1 MGFFLVNCNNIKVC
15 FSCVFFRSHDGSK
28 LEGALGRLGAVVLGQ
43 MGVVCCRRAP
53 PKRMG
58 DGVSRLGRVVVVC
71 RRRPQTLLDLALG
84 RGSLGRGA
92 PPRRIR
98 RGGSLLL
105 GRSRRAALGG
115 SSRYKR
121 HRHRRLR
128 KRRRRGRWKR
138 RRQPVEEPPSSRCS
152 RLGPASRRQTGRP
165 LLLLIP
171 LEQWMVNRETF

>member
-92 PPRRIR
+92 PPAGSGVVAACSLVAA
-98 RGGSLLL
+98 GGRHLV
-105 GRSRRAALGG
+105 AAAGT
-115 SSRYKR
+115 S
-121 HRHRRLR
+121 
-128 KRRRRGRWKR
+128 
-138 RRQPVEEPPSSRCS
+138 
-152 RLGPASRRQTGRP
+152 ATG
-165 LLLLIP
+165 
-171 LEQWMVNRETF
+171 TGA